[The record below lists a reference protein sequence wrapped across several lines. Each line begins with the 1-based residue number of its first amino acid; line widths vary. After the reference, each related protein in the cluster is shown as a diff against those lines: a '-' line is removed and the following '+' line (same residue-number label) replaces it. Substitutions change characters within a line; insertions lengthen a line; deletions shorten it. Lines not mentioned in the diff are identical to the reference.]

1 MTLEWINAKAI
12 KKSVSNGCKLLI
24 SMSGNVRV
32 LE

>member
-12 KKSVSNGCKLLI
+12 KSVSNGCKLLI